1 VINLRFL
8 DLFKPISRIIPEVKA
23 PVRKVSFQ
31 NRLLWTL
38 FALIIYF
45 VMSETPL
52 YGIPI
57 IQGAD
62 TFQTVRIVFASQRG
76 TLMELGIGPI
86 VTAGLI
92 IQLLAGS
99 EIISFDRNNS
109 EDRGLFTTAS
119 KFFSLVMI
127 IVQSSLYI
135 LSGQYGDVTLVKS
148 SLIFIQLLSAG
159 VIIMM
164 LDELVQKG
172 WGIGSGIS
180 LFIVA
185 GITQTI
191 WWSSFS
197 FVQMGDG
204 KKYGAILAF
213 IDGIWQKQEV
223 WQWFYRPDGWPD
235 MIGFST
241 TIAVFLIVVYFEGM
255 RVELPIAHSNYRG
268 YRGKMPLKLLYVSN
282 IPVILA
288 YSLFASLHMFA
299 QLIWSRWN
307 ASNSSFWLNMIAMYE
322 QTDQGPSAIGG
333 MVYYTTSPRTLSR
346 VFQDPVHAMIYALIV
361 IAFCIIFSITWLQIG
376 GQSADQMA
384 DQLINSGMQVPGFR
398 RDKRPVMAILNRY
411 IPTITI
417 IGGALV
423 GALAAFSDFFG
434 VFGSGTG
441 ALLAVS
447 ILYQYYQTMVQEQI
461 EDIYPI
467 LKGAMK

>member
-1 VINLRFL
+1 MINLRFL

-52 YGIPI
+52 YGISI

-99 EIISFDRNNS
+99 EIISFDRNSS

-127 IVQSSLYI
+127 IIQSSLYI

-223 WQWFYRPDGWPD
+223 WKWFYRPDGWPD
-235 MIGFST
+235 
-241 TIAVFLIVVYFEGM
+241 
-255 RVELPIAHSNYRG
+255 
-268 YRGKMPLKLLYVSN
+268 
-282 IPVILA
+282 
-288 YSLFASLHMFA
+288 
-299 QLIWSRWN
+299 
-307 ASNSSFWLNMIAMYE
+307 
-322 QTDQGPSAIGG
+322 
-333 MVYYTTSPRTLSR
+333 
-346 VFQDPVHAMIYALIV
+346 
-361 IAFCIIFSITWLQIG
+361 
-376 GQSADQMA
+376 
-384 DQLINSGMQVPGFR
+384 
-398 RDKRPVMAILNRY
+398 
-411 IPTITI
+411 
-417 IGGALV
+417 
-423 GALAAFSDFFG
+423 
-434 VFGSGTG
+434 
-441 ALLAVS
+441 
-447 ILYQYYQTMVQEQI
+447 
-461 EDIYPI
+461 
-467 LKGAMK
+467 

>member
-1 VINLRFL
+1 
-8 DLFKPISRIIPEVKA
+8 
-23 PVRKVSFQ
+23 
-31 NRLLWTL
+31 
-38 FALIIYF
+38 
-45 VMSETPL
+45 MSETPL

-57 IQGAD
+57 SQGTD
-62 TFQTVRIVFASQRG
+62 SFQTLRVIFASQRG

-99 EIISFDRNNS
+99 DIISFDRADA

-127 IVQSSLYI
+127 IVQATMYI
-135 LSGQYGDVTLVKS
+135 LSGQYGDVTLAKS
-148 SLIFIQLLSAG
+148 SLIFAQLLAAG
-159 VIIMM
+159 IIIML

-185 GITQTI
+185 GITQTV

-197 FVQMGDG
+197 FVTSPYDG
-204 KKYGAILAF
+204 KAYGAIIAF
-213 IDGIWQKQEV
+213 FQSIFSGKAV
-223 WQWFYRPDGWPD
+223 WEWFYRPSGSPD
-235 MIGFST
+235 MIGFFT
-241 TIAVFLIVVYFEGM
+241 TILVFLVVVYMEGM
-255 RVELPIAHSNYRG
+255 RVELPIAHSSYRG
-268 YRGKMPLKLLYVSN
+268 YRGRMPIKLLYVSN

-288 YSLFASLHMFA
+288 SALFANIHLFA
-299 QLIWSRWN
+299 QIIWSKWN
-307 ASNSSFWLNMIAMYE
+307 VDNSNFWLNMLGMYT
-322 QTDQGPSAIGG
+322 QASGQSPSAIGG
-333 MVYYTTSPRTLSR
+333 LAYYTNPPRTLSL
-346 VFQDPVHAMIYALIV
+346 VAQDPIHAAVFSLIMIS
-361 IAFCIIFSITWLQIG
+361 FCIVFSITWLQIG

-384 DQLINSGMQVPGFR
+384 EQLLESGMQVPGFR
-398 RDKRPVMAILNRY
+398 RDKKPISTLLNKY

-423 GALAAFSDFFG
+423 GALAAFSDFLG

-447 ILYQYYQTMVQEQI
+447 ILYQYYQTMVQEQV
-461 EDIYPI
+461 EDIYPF
-467 LKGAMK
+467 LKGAFQ